1 MVPVPAPQSAIIKV
15 ILSVA
20 NVIHY
25 ASKSQSITWQMN
37 EKPHGFYVTKEKA
50 AGNQLESAIFLWLH
64 ECDPISVHTLA
75 VAANDILNA
84 LGSKI
89 GKPAPFNK
97 WLRTVSKKTQ
107 ERRLAPQNFF
117 KHGFR
122 DVNGKLLYLPLSG
135 ESILFS
141 AVWSYQAI
149 FKKLTPF
156 MQLYGAFF
164 VLQHRGGGRKDIAQG
179 FFKGLPIDDLA
190 DLDRMKFFEIGLQEL
205 GATVDTL
212 PVGTPHSVHA

>member
-1 MVPVPAPQSAIIKV
+1 MS
-15 ILSVA
+15 
-20 NVIHY
+20 
-25 ASKSQSITWQMN
+25 
-37 EKPHGFYVTKEKA
+37 EKPYGFYVTKKKA

-64 ECDPISVHTLA
+64 ERDPVSVHTLS

-97 WLRTVSKKTQ
+97 WLKTVSKKTQ

-135 ESILFS
+135 EAILFS

-149 FKKLTPF
+149 FKQLTPF

-164 VLQHRGGGRKDIAQG
+164 VLQHRDVARKDIVEG
-179 FFKGLPIDDLA
+179 FFKGLTIDDLA
-190 DLDRMKFFEIGLQEL
+190 NLDRVKFFEIGLKAL
-205 GATVDTL
+205 HK
-212 PVGTPHSVHA
+212 GT